1 MLDTAR
7 LMLEPLSRAHLEP
20 WLRFMMDGDARA
32 GLHTPDPAE
41 SEAQAAAGLDRFA
54 EVATM
59 YALVVRETRE
69 VAGFVGF
76 VPRTME
82 WGDELELGWMLL
94 PAHRGRGYA
103 TEAAAALRPL
113 EG

>member
-20 WLRFMMDGDARA
+20 WLRFMMNGDARA
-32 GLHTPDPAE
+32 GLHTPDPTE

-59 YALVVRETRE
+59 YALVVRE
-69 VAGFVGF
+69 
-76 VPRTME
+76 M
-82 WGDELELGWMLL
+82 
-94 PAHRGRGYA
+94 PACRGRGYA

>member
-32 GLHTPDPAE
+32 GLHTPE
-41 SEAQAAAGLDRFA
+41 SGGERGASGGRPRPVA

-59 YALVVRETRE
+59 YALVVRE
-69 VAGFVGF
+69 
-76 VPRTME
+76 M
-82 WGDELELGWMLL
+82 
-94 PAHRGRGYA
+94 PACRGRGYA